1 VSGFSTALRVELRK
15 TTTTRMWWVLL
26 LVMTGYVLAIAAFLA
41 LAFTAGPQATGGPPR
56 LPPEQMR
63 LALYTVAM
71 PLGYVFPLLVGTLSI
86 TTEYRYQTLTYTF
99 LATPR
104 RGLVLLA
111 KLVSATL
118 VGLLFGVVGVL
129 AGLGGAAGVLALR
142 GEDAGLT
149 GEVLR
154 ALAQSVLGMGLW
166 AAVGVGV
173 GALLRNQVAA
183 VIVVLAFSQLVEP
196 ILRLGLGAWSA
207 TREVSRYLPGAAGD
221 AMAGG
226 SLLTVGSPVQLL
238 DWWAGGLVLAGYA
251 VVFFVL
257 GWASTVRRDVA

>member
-1 VSGFSTALRVELRK
+1 MNGFPTALRVELRK

-41 LAFTAGPQATGGPPR
+41 LAFTAGPQAAGGPP

-111 KLVSATL
+111 KLASATL

-149 GEVLR
+149 
-154 ALAQSVLGMGLW
+154 
-166 AAVGVGV
+166 
-173 GALLRNQVAA
+173 
-183 VIVVLAFSQLVEP
+183 
-196 ILRLGLGAWSA
+196 
-207 TREVSRYLPGAAGD
+207 
-221 AMAGG
+221 
-226 SLLTVGSPVQLL
+226 
-238 DWWAGGLVLAGYA
+238 
-251 VVFFVL
+251 
-257 GWASTVRRDVA
+257 